1 MLSHITYSPP
11 SHIHTHTRTCIHKVR
26 YCRQLPMHRGFQ
38 IPIPRSSACLPSP
51 NASES
56 RPRGN
61 PIQPWR
67 PIPLA
72 HIMLCSHKKRTIFS
86 HCKQLVRSLLLL
98 HSLVKIFLLY
108 ILQHIRGRSD
118 TRQKKK
124 KIFSLPCSSP
134 AITGRSSGRAGW
146 EPDGRI
152 WDPPRTEESVEF
164 LAQSFW
170 CISERGSWLRTP
182 ESPYSVFGIFDG
194 GHGEL
199 RRYLFSM

>member
-1 MLSHITYSPP
+1 MLSHITYSHP
-11 SHIHTHTRTCIHKVR
+11 SHIHTYSYMHSQGT
-26 YCRQLPMHRGFQ
+26 CRQLPMHRGFQ

-51 NASES
+51 IASES

-67 PIPLA
+67 PIHLA

-108 ILQHIRGRSD
+108 ILQHIRGNV
-118 TRQKKK
+118 TRDKKRK
-124 KIFSLPCSSP
+124 YFLCHAPPP

-152 WDPPRTEESVEF
+152 WDSLGRRSPW
-164 LAQSFW
+164 SF
-170 CISERGSWLRTP
+170 
-182 ESPYSVFGIFDG
+182 
-194 GHGEL
+194 
-199 RRYLFSM
+199 